1 MSQTQNNNYLQCISP
16 VDGSIY
22 VEREL
27 ANSQD
32 IQKSIES
39 SRIAQK
45 LWRETSLAERAKIC
59 ERMVLYFESKQEQIS
74 EEISWQMGRPIAF
87 CGNEIRGLVERTRHM
102 VSIAESSLA
111 DIVPTKKASFKRFI
125 RREPIGIVFTVAPW
139 NYPLLTAVNSI
150 VPALMAGNSVIL
162 KPSAQ
167 TPLCGEHFVR
177 AFQLA
182 GLPEHVLQCMFLKH
196 KDTSTIINSAAVD
209 FICFTGSVA
218 AGQKIEK
225 AAAGTFSGVGLEL
238 GGKDPAYVFADAD
251 FKHSVNELVD
261 GAFFNSGQ
269 SCCGIERIYV
279 HQSLYSNFVEA
290 FVEQVKRYKLAN
302 PLFVETTLGP
312 VVKHSAAEWV
322 RQQTTDA
329 IAKGA
334 KSCIDTAEFP
344 NANDGNAYLAPQV
357 LIDVD
362 HTMSVMTEESF
373 GPVVGIMAVKD
384 DNEAVRLMNDSN
396 LGLTASLWTQD
407 QAVAENLGERLE
419 TGTVFM
425 NRCDYLDP
433 ALAWTGVKN
442 TGRGVTLSEL
452 GYQQLTQAKSFH
464 LKIL

>member
-1 MSQTQNNNYLQCISP
+1 MNQTQNNNYLQCISP

-39 SRIAQK
+39 SRIAQR

-74 EEISWQMGRPIAF
+74 EEISWQMGRPVAF
-87 CGNEIRGLVERTRHM
+87 CGNEIRGLAERTRHM

-111 DIVPTKKASFKRFI
+111 DIVPTKKAGFKRFI

-182 GLPEHVLQCMFLKH
+182 GLPEDVLQCIFLKH

-251 FKHSVNELVD
+251 FKNSVSELVD

-279 HQSLYSNFVEA
+279 HQSLYSDFVEA
-290 FVEQVKRYKLAN
+290 YVEQVKKYKLAN
-302 PLFVETTLGP
+302 PLLMETTLGP
-312 VVKHSAAEWV
+312 VVKYSAAEWI
-322 RQQTTDA
+322 RQQTIDA

-334 KSCIDTAEFP
+334 KTCIDTAAFP
-344 NANDGNAYLAPQV
+344 NANDGNAYLAPQI
-357 LIDVD
+357 LINVD

-373 GPVVGIMAVKD
+373 GPVVGIMAVKN

-407 QAVAENLGERLE
+407 QVVAENLGEQLE

-442 TGRGVTLSEL
+442 TGRGAALSEL

>member
-1 MSQTQNNNYLQCISP
+1 MNQTQNNNYLQCISP

-39 SRIAQK
+39 SRIAQR

-74 EEISWQMGRPIAF
+74 EEISWQMGRPVAF
-87 CGNEIRGLVERTRHM
+87 CGNEIRGLAERTRHM

-111 DIVPTKKASFKRFI
+111 DIVPTKKAGFKRFI

-182 GLPEHVLQCMFLKH
+182 GLPEDVLQCIFLKH

-251 FKHSVNELVD
+251 FKNSVSELVD

-279 HQSLYSNFVEA
+279 HQSLYSDFVEA
-290 FVEQVKRYKLAN
+290 YVEQVKKYKLAN
-302 PLFVETTLGP
+302 PLLMETTLGP
-312 VVKHSAAEWV
+312 VVKYSAAEWI
-322 RQQTTDA
+322 RQQTIDA

-334 KSCIDTAEFP
+334 KTCIDTAAFP
-344 NANDGNAYLAPQV
+344 NANDGNTYLAPQV
-357 LIDVD
+357 LINVD
-362 HTMSVMTEESF
+362 HTMSVMTKESF
-373 GPVVGIMAVKD
+373 GPVVGIMAVKN

-407 QAVAENLGERLE
+407 QVVAENLGEQLE

-442 TGRGVTLSEL
+442 TGRGAALSEL

>member
-1 MSQTQNNNYLQCISP
+1 MNQTQNNNYLQCISP

-39 SRIAQK
+39 SRIAQR

-74 EEISWQMGRPIAF
+74 EEISWQMGRPVAF
-87 CGNEIRGLVERTRHM
+87 CGNEIRGLAERTRHM

-111 DIVPTKKASFKRFI
+111 DIVPTKKAGFKRFI

-182 GLPEHVLQCMFLKH
+182 GLPEDVLQCIFLKH

-251 FKHSVNELVD
+251 FKNSVSELVD

-279 HQSLYSNFVEA
+279 HQSLYSDFVEA
-290 FVEQVKRYKLAN
+290 YVEQVKKYKLAN
-302 PLFVETTLGP
+302 PLLMETTLGP
-312 VVKHSAAEWV
+312 VVKYSAAEWI
-322 RQQTTDA
+322 RQQTIDA

-334 KSCIDTAEFP
+334 KTCIDTAAFP

-357 LIDVD
+357 LINVD

-373 GPVVGIMAVKD
+373 GPVVGIMAVKN

-407 QAVAENLGERLE
+407 QVVAENLGEQLE

-442 TGRGVTLSEL
+442 TGRGAALSEL